1 MNLEKYPQ
9 PKDFKEGYLVP
20 HHNIKIMNSSWGS
33 PELEKNGKVKGI
45 QFFLVKKIESV
56 GKGFFGRIKYEDNFD
71 EVWIAE
77 ILPNWGH
84 KAFDTDQFSFQVPF
98 NWNVKAKFKINEIS
112 RIVTIKDIEGKKDVT
127 KGQNLFGLAAT
138 ILTGPF
144 GAGYWA
150 GLYIFKD
157 KEKVLQLGIEFNNG
171 EWVTLF
177 FDKTD
182 KKDTEKLDLTLN
194 LQKTKAPF

>member
-9 PKDFKEGYLVP
+9 PKNFKEGYLVP
-20 HHNIKIMNSSWGS
+20 HHNIKIINSSWGS
-33 PELEKNGKVKGI
+33 PELKKNGKVKGI
-45 QFFLVKKIESV
+45 QFFLVKRIESM
-56 GKGFFGRIKYEDNFD
+56 GKGFLGRIKYADDFD

-77 ILPNWGH
+77 ILPNWGQI
-84 KAFDTDQFSFQVPF
+84 AFDTDQFSFQMPF
-98 NWNVKAKFKINEIS
+98 NWSVKAKFKINEIS
-112 RIVTIKDIEGKKDVT
+112 RIVTIKEINGKKDVT
-127 KGQNLFGLAAT
+127 TKQNLFGAAAT

-144 GAGYWA
+144 GAAVWA

-157 KEKVLQLGIEFNNG
+157 KEKVVQLGIEFNNG

-182 KKDTEKLDLTLN
+182 KKDLEKLDLTTN